1 MVSPDAVGPGPDDD
15 VTMQILVV
23 ERHLV
28 GWTTA
33 EVDQLLRRIEAATA
47 RFAAAGVRHL
57 GSLVLPTDEI
67 CLGLFEGPD
76 ADTVAAVN
84 RDADLRVDRVLA
96 GRTAAFVPMVA

>member
-1 MVSPDAVGPGPDDD
+1 MRPGPWPDDD
-15 VTMQILVV
+15 ASMQIVVV

-67 CLGLFEGPD
+67 CLGVFEGPD
-76 ADTVAAVN
+76 APPLVGLYFGARHCRPGLV
-84 RDADLRVDRVLA
+84 
-96 GRTAAFVPMVA
+96 G

>member
-1 MVSPDAVGPGPDDD
+1 MRPGPWPDDD
-15 VTMQILVV
+15 ASMQILVV

-76 ADTVAAVN
+76 TDTVAAVN
-84 RDADLRVDRVLA
+84 RAADLRVDRVLA
-96 GRTAAFVPMVA
+96 GRTAAFVSMVA